1 MCFTESNLK
10 NPELS
15 NKVCRETKR
24 LNRSINLIGLIE
36 SKRDAA
42 GITSKGFS
50 VCSLR
55 SDQTPTAL
63 RYSGFS
69 SLEYCFSEIKKAI
82 STIASYSVAKNVT
95 LQGFEPRTS
104 WSVVRCSIQ
113 LSYSAFGLAKIPS
126 LFEKVCLWSVF
137 LKNCFCLVI
146 RLLLYCL
153 CTLDCRPF
161 LNFFNFMAVNG
172 Y

>member
-1 MCFTESNLK
+1 MFFTESNLN

-36 SKRDAA
+36 SKNGAA

-69 SLEYCFSEIKKAI
+69 SLDCCFSQIKKRRRCRFTTNLRFRDTAGI
-82 STIASYSVAKNVT
+82 RTPNLLIRSQVLYPVKLQRHWIGENTI
-95 LQGFEPRTS
+95 F
-104 WSVVRCSIQ
+104 I
-113 LSYSAFGLAKIPS
+113 
-126 LFEKVCLWSVF
+126 
-137 LKNCFCLVI
+137 
-146 RLLLYCL
+146 
-153 CTLDCRPF
+153 
-161 LNFFNFMAVNG
+161 
-172 Y
+172 

>member
-1 MCFTESNLK
+1 MIIADNRVFALICSLLISNLN

-36 SKRDAA
+36 SKNDAA

-69 SLEYCFSEIKKAI
+69 SLDYCFNEIKKAI
-82 STIASYSVAKNVT
+82 STIASYIIFKKSDAAGIRTPNLLIRSQVLYPVK
-95 LQGFEPRTS
+95 LQRHWIGENTIF
-104 WSVVRCSIQ
+104 I
-113 LSYSAFGLAKIPS
+113 
-126 LFEKVCLWSVF
+126 
-137 LKNCFCLVI
+137 
-146 RLLLYCL
+146 
-153 CTLDCRPF
+153 
-161 LNFFNFMAVNG
+161 
-172 Y
+172 

>member
-24 LNRSINLIGLIE
+24 LNRSTNLIGLIE
-36 SKRDAA
+36 SKNDAA

-55 SDQTPTAL
+55 SDQNPTAL

-82 STIASYSVAKNVT
+82 STITSYSFQKKSDAAGITSK
-95 LQGFEPRTS
+95 GFS
-104 WSVVRCSIQ
+104 
-113 LSYSAFGLAKIPS
+113 
-126 LFEKVCLWSVF
+126 VCLLRSDQTPTA
-137 LKNCFCLVI
+137 L
-146 RLLLYCL
+146 RLLAFQKDISLHSA
-153 CTLDCRPF
+153 CRSRS
-161 LNFFNFMAVNG
+161 
-172 Y
+172 

>member
-36 SKRDAA
+36 SKNDAA

-69 SLEYCFSEIKKAI
+69 SLEYCFSEKKAI
-82 STIASYSVAKNVT
+82 STIASYSVAKKVT

-104 WSVVRCSIQ
+104 
-113 LSYSAFGLAKIPS
+113 
-126 LFEKVCLWSVF
+126 
-137 LKNCFCLVI
+137 
-146 RLLLYCL
+146 
-153 CTLDCRPF
+153 
-161 LNFFNFMAVNG
+161 
-172 Y
+172 

>member
-36 SKRDAA
+36 SKNDAA

-55 SDQTPTAL
+55 SDQNPTAL

-69 SLEYCFSEIKKAI
+69 SLDYCISEIKKAI
-82 STIASYSVAKNVT
+82 STIACYSISKKSDAAGIRTPNLLIRSQVLYPVK
-95 LQGFEPRTS
+95 LQRHWIGENTIF
-104 WSVVRCSIQ
+104 I
-113 LSYSAFGLAKIPS
+113 
-126 LFEKVCLWSVF
+126 
-137 LKNCFCLVI
+137 
-146 RLLLYCL
+146 
-153 CTLDCRPF
+153 
-161 LNFFNFMAVNG
+161 
-172 Y
+172 